1 LIHINGEA
9 LTIAVFW
16 PLSSPDR
23 SGGIAPLILA
33 VGEIDMRLLRLLAL
47 PSLVWIGAAT
57 AQGLP
62 GDPEAGGKLAREV
75 CAACHIVSK
84 DQLHDP
90 GVGAPTFFEV
100 VAHPSVTALSLR
112 VFLRTPHANMPDL
125 MLTPDETD
133 DIISYIL
140 TLRGD

>member
-1 LIHINGEA
+1 MRSSCPVAITLFLWA
-9 LTIAVFW
+9 STAV
-16 PLSSPDR
+16 
-23 SGGIAPLILA
+23 
-33 VGEIDMRLLRLLAL
+33 
-47 PSLVWIGAAT
+47 

-62 GDPEAGGKLAREV
+62 GDPEAGRKLAQDV
-75 CAACHIVSK
+75 CAVCHIVSE

-90 GVGAPTFFEV
+90 GAGAPTFFEV

-112 VFLRTPHANMPDL
+112 VFLRTPHARMPDL

-140 TLRGD
+140 TLRGE

>member
-1 LIHINGEA
+1 
-9 LTIAVFW
+9 
-16 PLSSPDR
+16 
-23 SGGIAPLILA
+23 
-33 VGEIDMRLLRLLAL
+33 MRPLRLLAL
-47 PSLVWIGAAT
+47 PSLVWAGTAT

-75 CAACHIVSK
+75 CAVCHIVSEN
-84 DQLHDP
+84 QLDDP

-112 VFLRTPHANMPDL
+112 VFLRTPHARMPDL

-140 TLRGD
+140 TLRSE